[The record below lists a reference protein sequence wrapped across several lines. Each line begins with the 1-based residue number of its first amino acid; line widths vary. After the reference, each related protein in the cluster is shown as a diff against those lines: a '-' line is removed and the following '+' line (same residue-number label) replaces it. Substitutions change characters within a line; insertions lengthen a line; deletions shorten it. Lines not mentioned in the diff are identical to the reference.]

1 MKYFWV
7 LDGMKR
13 IAVNMM
19 WRPLVLLPVLW
30 GCGVLAAQNVPAV
43 ATATPGQVLVT
54 GTVPDDVSK
63 LALLSRLREIYGADK
78 VVDQLSVGAVVM
90 PPNWTAYVQKLITPG
105 LRQVNRGQL
114 KVDGNVVTVR
124 GEVASNAIKQQVAS
138 DLAASLNPSYLVNN
152 SLRVTASDQSVLDQ
166 TLANRIVEFESG
178 KSELTLNG
186 KVILDEMAASLLKL
200 KSQKLEVIGHT
211 DDQGLRA
218 ANVALS
224 QARAEAVKAYFS
236 TKGIDVAQISAF
248 GAGSDRPMASNNTVE
263 GRARNRRIEFRL
275 SQ

>member
-1 MKYFWV
+1 MH
-7 LDGMKR
+7 DGMNR
-13 IAVNMM
+13 ILMKTVS
-19 WRPLVLLPVLW
+19 RSLVLLSAV
-30 GCGVLAAQNVPAV
+30 GICALARAQVAPAV
-43 ATATPGQVLVT
+43 ATAAPGQVLVT
-54 GTVPDDVSK
+54 GTVPDDSSK
-63 LALLSRLREIYGADK
+63 LAVLTRLREVYGADK
-78 VVDQLSVGAVVM
+78 VVDQLAVGPVVM
-90 PPNWTAYVQKLITPG
+90 PPNWTTYVQKLITPG

-114 KVDGNVVTVR
+114 KVDGNVVSVR
-124 GEVASNAIKQQVAS
+124 GEVANDTIKQRVAS
-138 DLAASLNPSYLVNN
+138 DLAASLNPSYLVQN

-178 KSELTLNG
+178 KSELTPNG
-186 KVILDEMAASLLKL
+186 KGILDEMAASLLKL

-218 ANVALS
+218 ANMALS

-236 TKGIDVAQISAF
+236 TKGIDTAHITAF
-248 GAGSDRPMASNNTVE
+248 GAGSDRPVASNDTGD